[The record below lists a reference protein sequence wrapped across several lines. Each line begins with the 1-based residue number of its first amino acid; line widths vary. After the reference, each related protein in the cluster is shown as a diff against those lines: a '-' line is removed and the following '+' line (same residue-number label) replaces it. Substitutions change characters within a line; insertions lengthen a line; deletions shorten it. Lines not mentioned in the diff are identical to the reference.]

1 MMMLTR
7 RRRMM
12 ILQTVVTIPTIIVLA
27 KTMKLRITKEK
38 VCYNNSSN
46 GRSQND
52 GHSKVIQ

>member
-1 MMMLTR
+1 
-7 RRRMM
+7 
-12 ILQTVVTIPTIIVLA
+12 
-27 KTMKLRITKEK
+27 MKLRITKEK